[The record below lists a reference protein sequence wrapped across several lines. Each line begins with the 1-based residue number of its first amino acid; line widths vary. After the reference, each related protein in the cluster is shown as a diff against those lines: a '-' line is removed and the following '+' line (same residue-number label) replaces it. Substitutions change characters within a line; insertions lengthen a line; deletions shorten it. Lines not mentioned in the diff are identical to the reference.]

1 MKALAAMFAYF
12 WRAERK
18 WFLAGM
24 AASAFTV
31 LTSVALL
38 GLAGWF
44 ISACAL
50 AGAGGIGLSFN
61 FFQPS
66 AAIRFLAIGR
76 TVGRYAERLVTHD
89 TTLRF
94 LSTLRVDLFRGFARQ
109 PMQQLAS
116 LRSGQMLERITVDVD
131 ALDNLY
137 LRLAMPVLVFAVTTS
152 VLTATMLAVS
162 LTLAM
167 AVMALLLTAVSV
179 VCTGGLLARKVAKRR
194 AFALEAL
201 RVRTIDLVRAQTEFI
216 VAGSLGLQQ
225 GKALDAAQRV
235 AEASYRLQVLQL
247 VADAVL
253 SLMSATCLGA
263 VFLLAASHFHRGD
276 IDAPR
281 LVLLVLVTL
290 VAVECLGPLRRG
302 VLEFSRTAL
311 AAKRVVPIL
320 KWPFAAG
327 GPMQALTRPTVRL
340 LDVEYRAAPKSAPLL
355 QHITLCV
362 EPGQRV
368 AITGASGSGKST
380 LLALAAGVIQPTLG
394 SVTVGSGPPQLGAR
408 TIGLLTQR
416 TELLRDTVANNLRLA
431 APHAD
436 DAALWSA
443 LATVELADTVRAL
456 PRGLDCVLGEGG
468 CGLSGGQARRLAL
481 ARIVLLSPA
490 VWLLDEPTAGMDD
503 DLASRVMRNIAVAA
517 GRATLLV
524 ACHHDRERVVAG
536 RTVHMHMGTLDLGQS
551 CTGEGRAL

>member
-1 MKALAAMFAYF
+1 MVDRLPRALGTVLNETGSGVSGGEAQRLALARAMLADADVVLADEPTEHLDEDTAHAIGTALIAHARQRNLIVATHDRRLMCRMHRVIDLAQLEPGSSGASAGGGRMNALAAMFAYF

-290 VAVECLGPLRRG
+290 AAVECLGPLRRG

-380 LLALAAGVIQPTLG
+380 LLALAAGVI
-394 SVTVGSGPPQLGAR
+394 
-408 TIGLLTQR
+408 
-416 TELLRDTVANNLRLA
+416 
-431 APHAD
+431 
-436 DAALWSA
+436 
-443 LATVELADTVRAL
+443 
-456 PRGLDCVLGEGG
+456 
-468 CGLSGGQARRLAL
+468 
-481 ARIVLLSPA
+481 
-490 VWLLDEPTAGMDD
+490 
-503 DLASRVMRNIAVAA
+503 
-517 GRATLLV
+517 
-524 ACHHDRERVVAG
+524 
-536 RTVHMHMGTLDLGQS
+536 
-551 CTGEGRAL
+551 